1 MLMAAVALVASCAK
15 DLTNDVIVNPDNNE
29 SVNGVYGGVT
39 VVASVE
45 DVTRVAISADQTNK
59 ASKFEWEVG
68 DELTIVY
75 DGVAYNYITYVGGR
89 TAAFGP
95 KSEADALEPADLTKP
110 IALFYNVATVDA
122 AAMTATYN
130 IAAQQVAG
138 ELTNKMPL
146 YSYSANV
153 VVENNKLVAVMKPL
167 ASVVELELTASKSWN
182 VDAVSLTCSVHE
194 QGTYA
199 VASGVAIDAATGAIS
214 LENATVGTEV
224 KVALGGAVDL
234 SKTGNAQLVVMGLTR
249 EVTVTET
256 VTNEDQTTTEVTTT
270 SLYAPIYHGKAVL
283 KLFKNGRENARRTIW
298 AAYTPG
304 ATAVDEHKH
313 IYQPVADVLKDK
325 VADGI
330 STAEQMKAFA
340 DSVNGTTERYPAG
353 AEFSNEDG
361 VVVLKNN
368 IDLSAYTNW
377 IAIGCNNDPAQ
388 FIKPQFT
395 GVFDGNNNTISGLT
409 INANVNEYKLQ
420 FPQADGTTAECVQN
434 GAGLFG
440 VVANGGVV
448 KNLTVAG
455 TITAAMADP
464 TTSGYNWSYAGG
476 VVAQISGGTIENCVS
491 NVAITAGDAGCGK
504 VRIGGVV
511 GRAYPSTGDITIK
524 KCTNNG
530 AVTIVYTTGKSQQAV
545 VGGFLGFH
553 GDGSKGYVANIDD
566 CHNTAAVTVFN
577 VGDSSYVGGV
587 IGYCNINAETAGV
600 VSNSTNSGAVK
611 FGSASKS
618 CESAY
623 VGGFAGRQNSHTIN
637 NCSNSATVTLDT
649 THTAP
654 TALSIAGFVG
664 QIYGGA
670 DKTSYLNKCSNTGNV
685 TAQGVNTLAS
695 LICAGFVGYPRFM
708 CQLSECTNSGNVI
721 ANIGDSNGSN
731 WSGGF
736 AGKVGVAK
744 TGAVN
749 GIIMNKCSNSGTFTL
764 GVSTTIANDT
774 WSYGGGFAGCCYGG
788 TNVGAAG
795 VYGVR
800 LIECEN
806 TGLVRLVSGKKAR
819 FGGLSGLCNSSYF
832 LNCKNSGTVAVER
845 QSKLAEYVGGIAGN
859 IEDTYAVIEGC
870 VNTGTICA
878 FYKTAKETG
887 DSTGNI
893 YILLAGIAGNGGGAN
908 STIKNC
914 TNTGKMLAAHDV
926 NNVWDA
932 ANNKWT
938 VGNNVSN
945 SYSYRAAIVGNPNA
959 NLKLDGCKVGGYVG
973 VVKGGDGEDKYE
985 ATVLHKLTNDPSDTY
1000 YWNRWGHG
1008 YTTPKYVNC
1017 EYIDVE

>member
-1 MLMAAVALVASCAK
+1 MAAVALVASCAK

-122 AAMTATYN
+122 AAMTATYD

-199 VASGVAIDAATGAIS
+199 VASGAVIDAATGAIS
-214 LENATVGTEV
+214 LENAVVGTEV
-224 KVALGGAVDL
+224 KVDLGAAVDL

-256 VTNEDQTTTEVTTT
+256 VTNEDQTTSEVTTT
-270 SLYAPIYHGKAVL
+270 TLYAPLYYGKAVL
-283 KLFKNGRENARRTIW
+283 KTYKNGRENARRTIW

-304 ATAVDEHKH
+304 ATSVDEHKH

-377 IAIGCNNDPAQ
+377 MAIGCNNDPAQ
-388 FIKPQFT
+388 HIKPQFT
-395 GVFDGNNNTISGLT
+395 GVFDGNNNTISGLN
-409 INANVNEYKLQ
+409 INANVGEYKLQ
-420 FPQADGTTAECVQN
+420 LPQADGTVAACVQN

-455 TITAAMADP
+455 TITAA
-464 TTSGYNWSYAGG
+464 
-476 VVAQISGGTIENCVS
+476 
-491 NVAITAGDAGCGK
+491 
-504 VRIGGVV
+504 
-511 GRAYPSTGDITIK
+511 
-524 KCTNNG
+524 
-530 AVTIVYTTGKSQQAV
+530 
-545 VGGFLGFH
+545 
-553 GDGSKGYVANIDD
+553 
-566 CHNTAAVTVFN
+566 VF
-577 VGDSSYVGGV
+577 
-587 IGYCNINAETAGV
+587 
-600 VSNSTNSGAVK
+600 
-611 FGSASKS
+611 
-618 CESAY
+618 
-623 VGGFAGRQNSHTIN
+623 
-637 NCSNSATVTLDT
+637 
-649 THTAP
+649 
-654 TALSIAGFVG
+654 
-664 QIYGGA
+664 
-670 DKTSYLNKCSNTGNV
+670 
-685 TAQGVNTLAS
+685 
-695 LICAGFVGYPRFM
+695 
-708 CQLSECTNSGNVI
+708 
-721 ANIGDSNGSN
+721 
-731 WSGGF
+731 
-736 AGKVGVAK
+736 
-744 TGAVN
+744 
-749 GIIMNKCSNSGTFTL
+749 
-764 GVSTTIANDT
+764 
-774 WSYGGGFAGCCYGG
+774 
-788 TNVGAAG
+788 
-795 VYGVR
+795 
-800 LIECEN
+800 
-806 TGLVRLVSGKKAR
+806 
-819 FGGLSGLCNSSYF
+819 
-832 LNCKNSGTVAVER
+832 
-845 QSKLAEYVGGIAGN
+845 
-859 IEDTYAVIEGC
+859 
-870 VNTGTICA
+870 
-878 FYKTAKETG
+878 
-887 DSTGNI
+887 
-893 YILLAGIAGNGGGAN
+893 
-908 STIKNC
+908 
-914 TNTGKMLAAHDV
+914 
-926 NNVWDA
+926 
-932 ANNKWT
+932 
-938 VGNNVSN
+938 
-945 SYSYRAAIVGNPNA
+945 
-959 NLKLDGCKVGGYVG
+959 
-973 VVKGGDGEDKYE
+973 
-985 ATVLHKLTNDPSDTY
+985 
-1000 YWNRWGHG
+1000 
-1008 YTTPKYVNC
+1008 
-1017 EYIDVE
+1017 